1 MIRLSRKLISLAML
15 TALLVSTLAV
25 AIPTASAQ
33 GGTEWS
39 GSGWVKSA
47 TVVDLTGNSPLTQTQ
62 AFTAGHSYNVT
73 LQIKPDT
80 TVSNVQFQ
88 VSLLANLTQVP
99 GQAAFF
105 VVKSPNYAGYNRSS
119 FTGGTKIVTF
129 NQVADTL
136 RLSVLFQIPTSITNQ
151 SASYNYLTGKVTR
164 AADLTQNINAL
175 ISVVVISGSSAGA
188 FSATIEDQV
197 IQRYLVLYNQTSN
210 LLSSGKISQAYAP
223 LVTSVLGEAQVLY
236 GLGYPDEGIK
246 TLNTITPQAFP
257 APPNNSLQTYL
268 FAGLGIAVVL
278 VILLVVIMARGRGKS
293 GYASSVIGEV
303 QKEMAVLEVTAAKYD
318 RALADRLKSLR
329 DRLGETG

>member
-39 GSGWVKSA
+39 GTGWVKSA

-80 TVSNVQFQ
+80 TSSVQFQ
-88 VSLLANLTQVP
+88 VSMLANLTQVP

-105 VVKSPNYAGYNRSS
+105 VVKSPNYAGYNRTS
-119 FTGGTKIVTF
+119 FTGGTKVVTF

-136 RLSVLFQIPTSITNQ
+136 RLAILFQIPTSITNQ

-164 AADLTQNINAL
+164 AADLTQNTYPL
-175 ISVVVISGSSAGA
+175 ISIVVIGGSSGGA

-210 LLSSGKISQAYAP
+210 LVSSGRISQSYAP
-223 LVTSVLGEAQVLY
+223 LVSSVLAEAQALY
-236 GLGYPDEGIK
+236 NLGYPDEGI
-246 TLNTITPQAFP
+246 TLLNTITPQAFP
-257 APPNNSLQTYL
+257 TPPNNSLQTYL